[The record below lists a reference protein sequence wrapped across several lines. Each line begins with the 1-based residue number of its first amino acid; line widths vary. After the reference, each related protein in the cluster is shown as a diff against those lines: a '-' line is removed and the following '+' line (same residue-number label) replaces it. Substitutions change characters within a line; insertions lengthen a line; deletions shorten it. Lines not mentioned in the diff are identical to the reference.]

1 MCKKNFQIELL
12 LDGYKEW
19 ENVHVV
25 HLFSPSPEIDN
36 NNFGICKYTIQAN
49 LDPRTICFKTFTRK

>member
-19 ENVHVV
+19 KNVHVV

-36 NNFGICKYTIQAN
+36 NNFGIHNTS
-49 LDPRTICFKTFTRK
+49 